1 MKFERVIMGIIIIVL
16 AYVAYTQYNS
26 IARLFDGNFFQGALF
41 KPKPIKTDVVKAFDH
56 RDEVKEIMEL
66 TKLLHEVEKE
76 VNDIYD
82 QYDIIRIN
90 QQSVEYP
97 GIKSSRLMVDIQ
109 KLRQTIGYDRI
120 QIAELKSQLG
130 SYKSNNSS
138 INQIKKQ
145 YIKILESK
153 DRTIVLLQKRLTNLE
168 DELSKKEIIIE
179 EQAKVISEQENNILS
194 QEEIIK
200 EQKEDLLDS
209 KAKLAYKN
217 QLIEGLSTKHVIL
230 YARKETI
237 HIELEGNSFYLQNK
251 INQLEL
257 ISDHPS
263 SSYTINEL
271 KEGVTEFKITNPTA
285 FWDNNNYLLIR
296 VKARKL

>member
-1 MKFERVIMGIIIIVL
+1 MKFERIIMTIIILVL
-16 AYVAYTQYNS
+16 VYVAYTQYNS
-26 IARLFDGNFFQGALF
+26 IARLFDGDFFQGALF
-41 KPKPIKTDVVKAFDH
+41 KPKPVKTDAIKAFDK

-66 TKLLHEVEKE
+66 TKLLHEVERE

-82 QYDIIRIN
+82 QYDIIRMN

-97 GIKSSRLMVDIQ
+97 GVKGSRLLVDIQ
-109 KLRQTIGYDRI
+109 NLRQTIGYDRI
-120 QIAELKSQLG
+120 RIAEFKDQLG
-130 SYKSNNSS
+130 SYKSTNSS

-153 DRTIVLLQKRLTNLE
+153 DKTIVLLQKRLLSLE
-168 DELSKKEIIIE
+168 DELGKKEIIIE
-179 EQAKVISEQENNILS
+179 EQAKVISEQENNIQS

-200 EQKEDLLDS
+200 EQKEDLRDN

-251 INQLEL
+251 INQLEI

-263 SSYTINEL
+263 SSYELKEL
-271 KEGVTEFKITNPTA
+271 KEGVTEFNITNQTA
-285 FWDNNNYLLIR
+285 FWNNNNYLLIR
-296 VKARKL
+296 VKSRKL